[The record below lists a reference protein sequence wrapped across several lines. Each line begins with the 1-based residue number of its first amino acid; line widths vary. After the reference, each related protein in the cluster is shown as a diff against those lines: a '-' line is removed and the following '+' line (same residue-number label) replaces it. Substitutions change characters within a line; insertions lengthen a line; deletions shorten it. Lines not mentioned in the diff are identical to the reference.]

1 MKKNLLKL
9 LTLVLALVMVVTVF
23 AGCKKADEE
32 TVAPT
37 QGSEETPTETQEQ
50 PADEYKPSAA
60 QLLNGKEWGKDYTE
74 LYDEIGDKVTIDDV
88 QEDPTTGLAYVEYEG
103 KTYELG
109 MDFLSMA
116 MVYKTAVPEN
126 SQYETEDDVYAAW
139 WKYYMTRWNYLLPE
153 IPLYSN
159 EYYDVYNAKIK
170 GVDEHPTNPYWG
182 PAKALI
188 DWTSEKA
195 DNDIIIGNTT
205 DLSGKFRYSPFGG
218 SNPGAADLDVDNL
231 INGLETVATTKEG
244 GFEVNKTVVKQLDKV
259 ENEDGTLTYTITL
272 NDGLLFSDGTPV
284 TAKNYLYFP
293 MVFSTLVASEAEG
306 KDRQAGLTMVGFE
319 EFNAYDGTNEGDG
332 VSKTFTGL
340 RLLADNQFSVT
351 VKPEYANYYYA
362 ISYAG
367 FSPFVKELWC
377 GDYDIADDGEGC
389 YLSDAFYAKDDAGEY
404 VTTAHLNESRYD
416 VSTYPFSGAYVIT
429 DWDQGTKQCTLTIN
443 PEFKGNFEGQ
453 TPSIETIV
461 YVFVVSETQLEQ
473 LKTGAVD
480 VLSGITG
487 GDDTKAAL
495 AIVDDVNFS
504 EVHYQRAGYGKVEFE
519 CDFGPTMFPEVRQ
532 AITYLLNRTEFCQ
545 TFTGGYGVVVDGP
558 YSPDFD
564 MWKAVQDDIELIDYT
579 FSPDTAKKVLEE
591 GGWIYNSKG
600 EPYVEGATGVD
611 AVRYKKLTA
620 EEANAKDIFGNDA
633 GNKTYASVANTDNV
647 VYKTVEINGE
657 YYMPLAI
664 NWFGT
669 TPNTVTDLLN
679 TNLANSSDV
688 AAAGMVIRATT
699 GDFTTLLGNIY
710 RDASMGYGGTPIYGM
725 CNLAT
730 GWNNAVYDYAY
741 NWSPS
746 VDYAGYSSNKVI
758 DPYDLAFPYDQTADR
773 LTYEEAVEASGDKL
787 GMDYLSMGMVY
798 NATTED
804 EYNEWW
810 MAYIERWNE
819 LMPDIPLYSNYYYD
833 VYNANIENFV
843 TSPFFGPARAIL
855 YSNIKGY

>member
-1 MKKNLLKL
+1 MKKFTKL
-9 LTLVLALVMVVTVF
+9 LSLLLAVVMMLGLAACGSNGTTETAAPTAADVSAET
-23 AGCKKADEE
+23 KAD
-32 TVAPT
+32 TAAAPT
-37 QGSEETPTETQEQ
+37 APNRAILGSNTELSGDFRYPGWGGSSAGASDQDIQKLTVGYGTMETNQGGAYVWNETAVKDHTETDNDDGT
-50 PADEYKPSAA
+50 AT
-60 QLLNGKEWGKDYTE
+60 YT
-74 LYDEIGDKVTIDDV
+74 VTIN
-88 QEDPTTGLAYVEYEG
+88 EGL
-103 KTYELG
+103 T
-109 MDFLSMA
+109 
-116 MVYKTAVPEN
+116 
-126 SQYETEDDVYAAW
+126 
-139 WKYYMTRWNYLLPE
+139 
-153 IPLYSN
+153 
-159 EYYDVYNAKIK
+159 
-170 GVDEHPTNPYWG
+170 
-182 PAKALI
+182 
-188 DWTSEKA
+188 
-195 DNDIIIGNTT
+195 
-205 DLSGKFRYSPFGG
+205 
-218 SNPGAADLDVDNL
+218 
-231 INGLETVATTKEG
+231 
-244 GFEVNKTVVKQLDKV
+244 
-259 ENEDGTLTYTITL
+259 
-272 NDGLLFSDGTPV
+272 FSDGTPI
-284 TAKNYLYFP
+284 TAVNYLAQV
-293 MVFSTLVASEAEG
+293 MAFSTPVAVA
-306 KDRQAGLTMVGFE
+306 AGMPGTMGQSFVGYK
-319 EFNAYDGTNEGDG
+319 EFNAYTGEEAEGT
-332 VSKTFTGL
+332 SKIFSGI
-340 RLLADNQFSVT
+340 RLLDEYTFSVT
-351 VKPEYANYYYA
+351 VSSDYLPYYFAYTYAA
-362 ISYAG
+362 FDPAPLG
-367 FSPFVKELWC
+367 LWL
-377 GDYDIADDGEGC
+377 GDGVEIKDDGEGC

-669 TPNTVTDLLN
+669 TPNNVTDLLN

-699 GDFTTLLGNIY
+699 GDFTTMLGNIY

-725 CNLAT
+725 FNLAT

-741 NWSPS
+741 SWSPS

-758 DPYDLAFPYDQTADR
+758 DPYDLAFPYAADR
-773 LTYEEAVEASGDKL
+773 LTYEEAVEASDGKL

>member
-1 MKKNLLKL
+1 MKKFTKL
-9 LTLVLALVMVVTVF
+9 LSLLLAVVMMLGLAACGSNGTTETAAPTAADVSAET
-23 AGCKKADEE
+23 KAD
-32 TVAPT
+32 TAAAPT
-37 QGSEETPTETQEQ
+37 APNRAILGSVTELSGDFRYPGWGGSSAGASDQDIQKLTIGYGTMETNQGGAYVWNETAVKDHTETDNDDGT
-50 PADEYKPSAA
+50 AT
-60 QLLNGKEWGKDYTE
+60 YT
-74 LYDEIGDKVTIDDV
+74 VTIN
-88 QEDPTTGLAYVEYEG
+88 EGL
-103 KTYELG
+103 T
-109 MDFLSMA
+109 
-116 MVYKTAVPEN
+116 
-126 SQYETEDDVYAAW
+126 
-139 WKYYMTRWNYLLPE
+139 
-153 IPLYSN
+153 
-159 EYYDVYNAKIK
+159 
-170 GVDEHPTNPYWG
+170 
-182 PAKALI
+182 
-188 DWTSEKA
+188 
-195 DNDIIIGNTT
+195 
-205 DLSGKFRYSPFGG
+205 
-218 SNPGAADLDVDNL
+218 
-231 INGLETVATTKEG
+231 
-244 GFEVNKTVVKQLDKV
+244 
-259 ENEDGTLTYTITL
+259 
-272 NDGLLFSDGTPV
+272 FSDGTPI
-284 TAKNYLYFP
+284 TAVNYLAQV
-293 MVFSTLVASEAEG
+293 MAFSTPVAVA
-306 KDRQAGLTMVGFE
+306 AGMPGTLGQSFVGYK
-319 EFNAYDGTNEGDG
+319 EFNAYTGEEAEGT
-332 VSKTFTGL
+332 SKIFSGI
-340 RLLADNQFSVT
+340 RLLDEYTFSVT
-351 VKPEYANYYYA
+351 VTVEYASYYFAYTYA
-362 ISYAG
+362 AFDPAPLG
-367 FSPFVKELWC
+367 LWL
-377 GDYDIADDGEGC
+377 GDGVEI
-389 YLSDAFYAKDDAGEY
+389 KDDAGEY
-404 VTTAHLNESRYD
+404 VTAAHMSESRYD

-669 TPNTVTDLLN
+669 TPNNVTDLLN

-699 GDFTTLLGNIY
+699 GDFTTMLGNIY

-725 CNLAT
+725 FNLAT
-730 GWNNAVYDYAY
+730 GWNNAVYDYSY
-741 NWSPS
+741 NWNPSPAWA
-746 VDYAGYSSNKVI
+746 DYSSNKVI
-758 DPYDLAFPYDQTADR
+758 DPYDLAFPYDLAADR

>member
-1 MKKNLLKL
+1 MKKFTKL
-9 LTLVLALVMVVTVF
+9 LSLLLAVVMMLGLAACGSNGTTETAAPTAADVSAET
-23 AGCKKADEE
+23 KAD
-32 TVAPT
+32 TAAAPT
-37 QGSEETPTETQEQ
+37 APNRAILGSTTELSGDFRYPGWGGSSAGASDQDIQKLTIGYGTMETNQGGAYVWNETAVKDHTETDNDDGT
-50 PADEYKPSAA
+50 AT
-60 QLLNGKEWGKDYTE
+60 YT
-74 LYDEIGDKVTIDDV
+74 VTIN
-88 QEDPTTGLAYVEYEG
+88 EGL
-103 KTYELG
+103 T
-109 MDFLSMA
+109 
-116 MVYKTAVPEN
+116 
-126 SQYETEDDVYAAW
+126 
-139 WKYYMTRWNYLLPE
+139 
-153 IPLYSN
+153 
-159 EYYDVYNAKIK
+159 
-170 GVDEHPTNPYWG
+170 
-182 PAKALI
+182 
-188 DWTSEKA
+188 
-195 DNDIIIGNTT
+195 
-205 DLSGKFRYSPFGG
+205 
-218 SNPGAADLDVDNL
+218 
-231 INGLETVATTKEG
+231 
-244 GFEVNKTVVKQLDKV
+244 
-259 ENEDGTLTYTITL
+259 
-272 NDGLLFSDGTPV
+272 FSDGTPI
-284 TAKNYLYFP
+284 TAVNYLAQV
-293 MVFSTLVASEAEG
+293 MAFSTPVAVA
-306 KDRQAGLTMVGFE
+306 AGMPGTMGQSFVGYK
-319 EFNAYDGTNEGDG
+319 EFNAYTGEEAEGT
-332 VSKTFTGL
+332 SKIFSGI
-340 RLLADNQFSVT
+340 RLLDEYTFSVT
-351 VKPEYANYYYA
+351 VSSDYLPYYFAYTYAA
-362 ISYAG
+362 FDPAPLG
-367 FSPFVKELWC
+367 LWL
-377 GDYDIADDGEGC
+377 GDGVEIKDDGEGC

-564 MWKAVQDDIELIDYT
+564 MWKAVQDDIELTDYT

-688 AAAGMVIRATT
+688 TAAGMVIRATT

-725 CNLAT
+725 FNLAT

-746 VDYAGYSSNKVI
+746 PDWAGYSSNKVI
-758 DPYDLAFPYDQTADR
+758 DPYDVEFPYDLAFPYDQTADR